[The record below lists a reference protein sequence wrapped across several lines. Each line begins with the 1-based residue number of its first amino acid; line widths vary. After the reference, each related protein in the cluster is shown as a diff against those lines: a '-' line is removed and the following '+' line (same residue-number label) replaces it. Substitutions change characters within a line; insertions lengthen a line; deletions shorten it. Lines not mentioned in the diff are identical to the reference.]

1 MEILNSSNTLF
12 EYKGTKYTYDEL
24 AEFAKE
30 FGYDTDTYI
39 TGLAKQGLKQIKAE
53 ESDIQQFKNVFNN
66 AALSLQNAWVSTQ
79 IASAPAMDYL
89 GLIEGDT
96 DAFIVDKYEELDE
109 INKRMKDTG
118 KGILGGFK
126 EGDITD
132 IAIGITNALTSTV
145 TTVVPAI
152 ATRGLSLVPQIMAPI
167 YTEYNSEK
175 AKKLYGDDAEEAITK
190 LLENNEDEVAVP
202 LAIGTL
208 SVALEKIG
216 IKGINNY
223 ILNNAKKVGV
233 QKIAALVLTGSREG
247 LTEYFQGTL
256 NVANVSIAQGDDNE
270 TVVKKVVDHL
280 SSDQAKEEF
289 LQGFVGGAGISAA
302 GNTINSAMRSEED
315 NLVIN
320 NYINDL
326 IGLNEKKVN
335 SKTEAAKKIVDKKI
349 KETEDNLKNFLLKNG
364 KKSEFITND
373 QSKEIIGVL
382 DNRKKLNS
390 ELEKF
395 KQQLNNREIN
405 LDEFNILTENIN
417 SEIDTSNKK
426 INDIKKEANKK
437 LLHDDLR
444 TSTNA
449 INKILGLEQKVYK
462 TPQEFLE
469 AYNAKTGKNF
479 TLEDMRG
486 VDGLVVG
493 KEVMINEDVAADN
506 NAVSVGSH
514 ELLHAILKSSLT
526 GSKRVVGKDANGKNI
541 TTDLTQEGERL
552 VNDFLNEL
560 SSKEKAIVQ
569 KRIDDNYKFN
579 KDGSEKIFSQYA
591 EEYLN
596 AYADAAIKN
605 ELSDGLLVKIGK
617 FISKIFNTGDKGYKN
632 LEFKT
637 GADVKAFLKAYVSDR
652 KKGEFRQQFI
662 DMAQEGVDV
671 GNIVEKRSM
680 TASQKTAVTNEV
692 DKLGKVDK
700 DGNNL
705 REKGTGNFYYQAEA
719 DDIIEELRKKR
730 TDKDLGLENEGYLDN
745 LIAAKYKVD
754 KVPENFVN
762 DVITQL
768 IPDIRGFKPEEN
780 DSLFGYLQGRINF
793 RAGDVYK
800 KIYAKKEQEKT
811 AKDVDDRT
819 KEGEVKVQVAA
830 EKDPTLEA
838 FETEDLSLA
847 AQARKKAEKAK
858 ANIQKTSKFR
868 KALGIET
875 GSETYNR
882 VLDSVEKS
890 LITAYAKTE
899 GITNINERIDK
910 IVEMIRKEY
919 TTKGNFTPIFKNIKN
934 LLSEGNYINNLK
946 EYKDI
951 FIKEVKTADLVQ
963 MLREAP
969 ENEQFGLKFIK
980 QLTSK
985 AEVENYVNL
994 GMLPKDSLNK
1004 IDKGQAVNLYEKTK
1018 PTDEKIVMFADKP
1031 PVNPET
1037 GKRSGLKGTRKDNF
1051 AKRFQQIMIDDAIMQ
1066 VRQSEKFKSKI
1077 DEIVQVEND
1086 VELLAS
1092 AIDKDPN
1099 VKFHRTKINDKKFD
1113 AASLQERKLSFIL
1126 KQIIDSD
1133 NLENKLDEDQ
1143 VKTIIKTDLNEIIQE
1158 GKKISQADQDLLAQ
1172 LAYAIT
1178 IDRRYSRPI
1187 DNKIYNYLL
1196 KKIIAAKKK
1205 NINLNAGMAYQ
1216 QDVVKTFKKY
1226 FPRAAKI
1233 LSGKGVKGDLY
1244 VDILG
1249 VTFGFETKLGLS
1261 QAVSQT
1267 VNYTKDNVDFSNPNE
1282 TKDSEGNIYDD
1293 KIKDIII
1300 NNKKEINDFLKE
1312 RNVEVISDFSKSLTP
1327 AQVEELAIIKRKIFK
1342 RIPVDANYVRWHY
1355 MNGKYAKSPQGV
1367 MIFENKM
1374 YRLVEDASD
1383 KHIDFINKFKEKNSN
1398 EIPILELKDG
1408 QYIEVGIELVLY
1420 KNDKGETTIKTRV
1433 RPYLDITKF
1442 KPSKVDITENSV
1454 MNNIVSSLTEA
1465 AGIHKK
1471 SRSIKASNIAI
1482 NNASTTEKYSKTSR
1496 GMSTFDFDE
1505 TLIDKGENFIVAKKG
1520 NNTIKISS
1528 GQWPVEGPSLAEQ
1541 DYEFDFSDFINVRGG
1556 VEGPLLQKMR
1566 NQIKKFG
1573 VDNVFVLTARPPQS
1587 AEAIH
1592 GWLKSKGITIPLKNI
1607 TGLGNS
1613 TGEAKALWML
1623 EKFAEG
1629 YNDMYFV
1636 DDALS
1641 NVKAVK
1647 NVLNQLDIKSN
1658 VQQAKTKFS
1667 KTMNNDFNDILE
1679 DVTNIESKKRF
1690 SDAKARKRGEGKGRF
1705 RFFVPPSHEDFVGL
1719 LYNFIG
1725 KGEKGNKHR
1734 DFFEKALI
1742 QPLNKA
1748 YRQLNEAKQAI
1759 ANDYRNLI
1767 KQMPDIRKKI
1777 IQKTPDGDYT
1787 YGDAVRVYL
1796 WNKAGFEAPG
1806 LTKTDKQNLIDLV
1819 EADGKLKQFADKIGE
1834 ISRIDEGY
1842 IEPSEHWIAGD
1853 IRQDLADATGRVGR
1867 KKFFAEFI
1875 ENADIIFSLENM
1887 NKIRAAFGD
1896 NFVEALQ
1903 DMLSR
1908 TKTGTN
1914 RKQGG
1919 NRQVNSFL
1927 DYLNGSIGATMF
1939 FNARS
1944 AVLQTLST
1952 VNFINF
1958 ADNNIFKAAAA
1969 FANQKQFW
1977 SDFAM
1982 LFNSDFLKQ
1991 RRAGVGFDVNGAE
2004 IASAVT
2010 KSKEPVKAAIAY
2022 ILNKGFLPT
2031 QMADSFAIALG
2042 GSSMYRNRVKTYVKQ
2057 GFSQKEAETKAF
2069 EDFQSVAE
2077 STQQSARPD
2086 MISQQQASVLGRMIL
2101 AFQNVTSQYV
2111 RLIKKA
2117 GSDLINRRKTP
2128 PYDSQVKSDMSNISK
2143 IIYYGA
2149 VQNLIFYSLQSALFA
2164 MAFEDDEEE
2173 NAKNEKFFKTKKQ
2186 RLLNGSIDSILR
2198 GSGVGG
2204 AVISVLKNAVIK
2216 YGEQQQKGW
2225 GKKLGV
2231 ISDELLQLSPPVG
2244 IKLRKLDSFERT
2256 MEYNKKVIPEM
2267 DTFDIDNPMWDAY
2280 SNLVEGLTN
2289 VPVARLLRKVE
2300 NVRSALESENAW
2312 WQRVALGLGWSKWE
2326 LGIEDTEIQEV
2337 KNRIKNTNK
2346 QINKETKLKE
2356 ATPEEKIK
2364 IVEKSVFDLNKAE
2377 QVKILNANNLD
2388 PKKYPKEADRVKAI
2402 MNLRKNNEAKID
2414 STINAIENYVPT
2426 KEEQRSI
2433 DLFKMNKKQQVDL
2446 LMELGLS
2453 VQNIKKLKY
2462 EEDRVKKIIQLQNK
2476 SKK

>member
-12 EYKGTKYTYDEL
+12 KYKGNEYTYDEL
-24 AEFAKE
+24 AKFAKKFNYNTDAYIE
-30 FGYDTDTYI
+30 GLIKKGMKQIDTD
-39 TGLAKQGLKQIKAE
+39 E
-53 ESDIQQFKNVFNN
+53 ESDAQQFKNVFNN
-66 AALSLQNAWVSTQ
+66 AILSLKNAWVSTQ

-89 GLIEGDT
+89 GLMEGDT
-96 DAFIVDKYEELDE
+96 DAFIVDKYKELDE
-109 INKRMKDTG
+109 INKRMRDTG

-126 EGDITD
+126 EGDAAD
-132 IAIGITNALTSTV
+132 VAIGIVNALTSTI

-167 YTEYNSEK
+167 YTEYNAEK
-175 AKKLYGDDAEEAITK
+175 AKKLYGDDTEKAVAK
-190 LLENNEDEVAVP
+190 LLENNEDDVAVP

-208 SVALEKIG
+208 SIALERVG
-216 IKGINNY
+216 IKGINRY

-233 QKIAALVLTGSREG
+233 QKIASLVLTGNKEG
-247 LTEYFQGTL
+247 LTEYFQGAL

-270 TVVKKVVDHL
+270 TVAKKVIDHMA
-280 SSDQAKEEF
+280 SDQAIEEF

-302 GNTINSAMRSEED
+302 GNTINSAMRNEED

-320 NYINDL
+320 NYINEL
-326 IGLNEKKVN
+326 IGLNGKKVK
-335 SKTEAAKKIVDKKI
+335 SKTEDAKKIIDKKI

-364 KKSEFITND
+364 KKSEFITDD
-373 QSKEIIGVL
+373 QSKEIIGIL

-390 ELEKF
+390 DLEKF
-395 KQQLNNREIN
+395 RQQLNNREIV

-417 SEIDTSNKK
+417 NEIDSGNKK
-426 INDIKKEANKK
+426 INEIKKEANKK
-437 LLHDDLR
+437 LLHEDLR
-444 TSTNA
+444 TSNAA

-462 TPQEFLE
+462 TPQEFLK
-469 AYNAKTGKNF
+469 AYNAKTGKNL
-479 TLEDMRG
+479 TLQDMDG
-486 VDGLVVG
+486 VDGLIVG
-493 KEVMINEDVAADN
+493 KEVMINEEVAADN
-506 NAVSVGSH
+506 NAVTVGSH

-526 GSKRVVGKDANGKNI
+526 GSKRVVGKDAKGKNI

-552 VNDFLNEL
+552 INDFLNEL
-560 SSKEKAIVQ
+560 SSKERAIVQ

-579 KDGSEKIFSQYA
+579 EDGSEKIFSQYA

-617 FISKIFNTGDKGYKN
+617 FISKIFNSGDKGYKN

-662 DMAQEGVDV
+662 EMAQEGIDMDNV
-671 GNIVEKRSM
+671 VEKRS
-680 TASQKTAVTNEV
+680 VTSKQEAEITKKV

-705 REKGTGNFYYQAEA
+705 REKGTGNFYYQAEV
-719 DDIIEELRKKR
+719 DDVIKEIKEQ
-730 TDKDLGLENEGYLDN
+730 GYLDN
-745 LIAAKYKVD
+745 LIAAKYKGD
-754 KVPENFVN
+754 KVPQNFVN

-811 AKDVDDRT
+811 AKNIDDRT
-819 KEGEVKVQVAA
+819 KEGEVKTQVAA

-838 FETEDLSLA
+838 LETEDLSPA
-847 AQARKKAEKAK
+847 AQARKKAEQAK

-882 VLDSVEKS
+882 ILDSVEKS

-899 GITNINERIDK
+899 NITNAKERIDK

-951 FIKEVKTADLVQ
+951 FIKEIKTADLVQ

-969 ENEQFGLKFIK
+969 ESEQFGLKFIK

-1018 PTDEKIVMFADKP
+1018 PTDEKIVAFADKP

-1077 DEIVQVEND
+1077 DEKTQAEND

-1099 VKFHRTKINDKKFD
+1099 VKFSYTKINNKKFD
-1113 AASLQERKLSFIL
+1113 AAPLQKRKLAFIL

-1133 NLENKLDEDQ
+1133 KLENKLDKGQ
-1143 VKTIIKTDLNEIIQE
+1143 VKTVIKTDLNKIIQE
-1158 GKKISQADQDLLAQ
+1158 GKKISQADQDIIAQ

-1178 IDRRYSRPI
+1178 IDRRYSRPV
-1187 DNKIYNYLL
+1187 DDKIFNYLL
-1196 KKIIAAKKK
+1196 EKIIAAKKK

-1216 QDVVKTFKKY
+1216 NEVVQIFKKY
-1226 FPRAAKI
+1226 FPRATEI
-1233 LSGKGVKGDLY
+1233 LTGKGVKGDLY

-1267 VNYTKDNVDFSNPNE
+1267 VNYTKDDVNFSNPNT
-1282 TKDSEGNIYDD
+1282 TKDSEGNVYDD

-1300 NNKKEINDFLKE
+1300 NNKKEINDYLE
-1312 RNVEVISDFSKSLTP
+1312 ENDILPIEDFSKPLTP
-1327 AQVEELAIIKRKIFK
+1327 DQVEKLAILKPQIFK

-1374 YRLVEDASD
+1374 YRLVEDVKD
-1383 KHIDFINKFKEKNSN
+1383 KHSTFINKFKG
-1398 EIPILELKDG
+1398 EIPLLELKDG

-1433 RPYLDITKF
+1433 RPYLDIKKF
-1442 KPSKVDITENSV
+1442 KPSKVDITESSV
-1454 MNNIVSSLTEA
+1454 MNNVVGSLKEA
-1465 AGIHKK
+1465 AEIHKK
-1471 SRSIKASNIAI
+1471 SKSIKASNTAI

-1520 NNTIKISS
+1520 DNTIKISS

-1541 DYEFDFSDFINVRGG
+1541 GYEFDFSDFINVRGG

-1573 VDNVFVLTARPPQS
+1573 PSNVFVLTARPPQS

-1592 GWLKSKGITIPLKNI
+1592 GWLKSKGITIPLENI

-1647 NVLNQLDIKSN
+1647 NVLNQLDIKSK

-1667 KTMNNDFNDILE
+1667 KSMNNDFNDILE
-1679 DVTNIESKKRF
+1679 DVTGIQSKKRF
-1690 SDAKARKRGEGKGRF
+1690 SDAKARKRGQGKGRF
-1705 RFFVPPSHEDFVGL
+1705 RFFVPPSHEDFVGV

-1767 KQMPDIRKKI
+1767 KQMPDIRKKV

-1796 WNKAGFEAPG
+1796 WDKAGFEVPG

-1875 ENADIIFSLENM
+1875 ENADIIFSAENI

-1914 RKQGG
+1914 RKQGS

-2004 IASAVT
+2004 IASAVA

-2022 ILNKGFLPT
+2022 ILNKGFIPT

-2042 GSSMYRNRVKTYVKQ
+2042 GASMYRNRVNTYVKQ

-2117 GSDLINRRKTP
+2117 GLDLINRRKTP

-2173 NAKNEKFFKTKKQ
+2173 DAKNEKFFKTKKQ

-2198 GSGVGG
+2198 GMGVGG

-2216 YGEQQQKGW
+2216 YGEQNQKGW

-2267 DTFDIDNPMWDAY
+2267 DKFDIDNPMWDAY

-2326 LGIEDTEIQEV
+2326 LGIEDAEVQEV

-2356 ATPEEKIK
+2356 ATPKEKIK

-2446 LMELGLS
+2446 LMDLGLS

-2462 EEDRVKKIIQLQNK
+2462 EEDRVKKIIQLQNR

>member
-12 EYKGTKYTYDEL
+12 EYKGNEYTYDEL
-24 AEFAKE
+24 AKFAKKFNYNTDAYIE
-30 FGYDTDTYI
+30 GLIKKGMKQIDTD
-39 TGLAKQGLKQIKAE
+39 E
-53 ESDIQQFKNVFNN
+53 ESDAQQFKNVFNN
-66 AALSLQNAWVSTQ
+66 AVLSLKNAWVSTQ

-89 GLIEGDT
+89 GLMEGDT
-96 DAFIVDKYEELDE
+96 DAFIVDKYKELDE
-109 INKRMKDTG
+109 INKRMRDTG

-126 EGDITD
+126 EGDAAD
-132 IAIGITNALTSTV
+132 VAIGIVNALTSTI

-167 YTEYNSEK
+167 YTEYNAEK
-175 AKKLYGDDAEEAITK
+175 AKKLYGDDTEKAVAK
-190 LLENNEDEVAVP
+190 LLENNEDDVAVP

-208 SVALEKIG
+208 SIALERVG
-216 IKGINNY
+216 IKGINRY

-233 QKIAALVLTGSREG
+233 QKIASLVLTGNKEG
-247 LTEYFQGTL
+247 LTEYFQGAL

-270 TVVKKVVDHL
+270 TVAKKVIDHMA
-280 SSDQAKEEF
+280 SDQAIEEF

-302 GNTINSAMRSEED
+302 GNTINSAMRNEED

-320 NYINDL
+320 NYINEL
-326 IGLNEKKVN
+326 IGLNGKKVK
-335 SKTEAAKKIVDKKI
+335 SKTEDAKKIIDKKI

-364 KKSEFITND
+364 KKSEFITDD
-373 QSKEIIGVL
+373 QSKEIIGIL

-390 ELEKF
+390 DLEKF
-395 KQQLNNREIN
+395 RQQLNNREIV

-417 SEIDTSNKK
+417 NEIDSGNKK
-426 INDIKKEANKK
+426 INEIKKEANKK
-437 LLHDDLR
+437 LLHEDLR
-444 TSTNA
+444 TSNAA

-462 TPQEFLE
+462 TPQEFLK
-469 AYNAKTGKNF
+469 AYNAKTGKNL
-479 TLEDMRG
+479 TLQDMDG
-486 VDGLVVG
+486 VDGLIVG
-493 KEVMINEDVAADN
+493 KEVMINEEVAADN
-506 NAVSVGSH
+506 NAVTVGSH

-526 GSKRVVGKDANGKNI
+526 GSKRIVGKDAKGKNI

-552 VNDFLNEL
+552 INDFLNEL
-560 SSKEKAIVQ
+560 SSKERAIVQ

-579 KDGSEKIFSQYA
+579 EDGSEKIFSQYA

-617 FISKIFNTGDKGYKN
+617 FISKIFNSGDKGYKN

-662 DMAQEGVDV
+662 EMAQEGIDMDNV
-671 GNIVEKRSM
+671 VEKRSI
-680 TASQKTAVTNEV
+680 TSKQKAEITKKV

-705 REKGTGNFYYQAEA
+705 REKGTGNFYYQAEV
-719 DDIIEELRKKR
+719 DDVIKEIKEQ
-730 TDKDLGLENEGYLDN
+730 GYLDN
-745 LIAAKYKVD
+745 LIAAKYKGD

-780 DSLFGYLQGRINF
+780 DSLFGYLQGRISF
-793 RAGDVYK
+793 RAGDVYN

-811 AKDVDDRT
+811 AKNVDDRT
-819 KEGEVKVQVAA
+819 KEGEVKVQVEA
-830 EKDPTLEA
+830 EKD
-838 FETEDLSLA
+838 TEMTRIEEEDMSIQ
-847 AQARKKAEKAK
+847 AQ
-858 ANIQKTSKFR
+858 IQKQKESTKQKKIRYSKLR
-868 KALGIET
+868 RAIGIEA
-875 GSETYNR
+875 GSELYNR
-882 VLDSVEKS
+882 ILQVAKNTLLKAYDKSQTVRQIQRDLRDKAASVDH
-890 LITAYAKTE
+890 
-899 GITNINERIDK
+899 G
-910 IVEMIRKEY
+910 
-919 TTKGNFTPIFKNIKN
+919 IFKQVKDF
-934 LLSEGNYINNLK
+934 LGTKNYINNLK
-946 EYKDI
+946 KLRVPIIETM
-951 FIKEVKTADLVQ
+951 FTADLVQ
-963 MLREAP
+963 LEREVP
-969 ENEQFGLKFIK
+969 DNQKITIKFVK
-980 QLTSK
+980 KLTSTQ
-985 AEVENYVNL
+985 EVEAAVNANL
-994 GMLPKDSLNK
+994 LPESALKT
-1004 IDKGQAVNLYEKTK
+1004 IGRGQAVNLYEKIEQVEGNQEQEDAWIKFFDQPAKKQKVNKQTGELEFDKEGK
-1018 PTDEKIVMFADKP
+1018 PVM
-1031 PVNPET
+1031 V
-1037 GKRSGLKGTRKDNF
+1037 RSGLKGTRKDGLTKYLSGALNYD
-1051 AKRFQQIMIDDAIMQ
+1051 ATMQAAQDPEVISKRLNIAEIKGETIDI
-1066 VRQSEKFKSKI
+1066 E
-1077 DEIVQVEND
+1077 
-1086 VELLAS
+1086 
-1092 AIDKDPN
+1092 
-1099 VKFHRTKINDKKFD
+1099 
-1113 AASLQERKLSFIL
+1113 
-1126 KQIIDSD
+1126 
-1133 NLENKLDEDQ
+1133 
-1143 VKTIIKTDLNEIIQE
+1143 TDLNDLSKAINRDIDTKFSKTTKDASRNNNKNNNDAVGHIIDEQELSIEWWKKTINKYKEERNFSYRLAINEIINRTSDSIKQIYKIPE
-1158 GKKISQADQDLLAQ
+1158 VREYLKKQRKFERENPGVKKQKNSYHLEQLAIDNLAKAAKDLGVKVPLLKVAEGVNPDVTIEKDGIEFGAEVKADKSRTPKITVYVNNGIFKNDYSIANKKDWMDKTKDENGFKEVLDELISETVPGLTKIKKFLEKNYNVKDFTLSSERGKKQTLIPEKAWDEIRANNLHTDVASYVITDTDFAALQYITKEIPSFYINIGEAGSKLISDFNPLNLKVGSFGGVPMPLSIRLVGVKQKGGVRLSLLIEGQ
-1172 LAYAIT
+1172 L
-1178 IDRRYSRPI
+1178 DSRTF
-1187 DNKIYNYLL
+1187 
-1196 KKIIAAKKK
+1196 KKE
-1205 NINLNAGMAYQ
+1205 NINL
-1216 QDVVKTFKKY
+1216 FKFDSLTK
-1226 FPRAAKI
+1226 AAK
-1233 LSGKGVKGDLY
+1233 SNK
-1244 VDILG
+1244 
-1249 VTFGFETKLGLS
+1249 
-1261 QAVSQT
+1261 
-1267 VNYTKDNVDFSNPNE
+1267 FSNNA
-1282 TKDSEGNIYDD
+1282 N
-1293 KIKDIII
+1293 
-1300 NNKKEINDFLKE
+1300 
-1312 RNVEVISDFSKSLTP
+1312 
-1327 AQVEELAIIKRKIFK
+1327 IIK
-1342 RIPVDANYVRWHY
+1342 
-1355 MNGKYAKSPQGV
+1355 KS
-1367 MIFENKM
+1367 N
-1374 YRLVEDASD
+1374 
-1383 KHIDFINKFKEKNSN
+1383 
-1398 EIPILELKDG
+1398 
-1408 QYIEVGIELVLY
+1408 
-1420 KNDKGETTIKTRV
+1420 T
-1433 RPYLDITKF
+1433 
-1442 KPSKVDITENSV
+1442 
-1454 MNNIVSSLTEA
+1454 
-1465 AGIHKK
+1465 
-1471 SRSIKASNIAI
+1471 AI

-1505 TLIDKGENFIVAKKG
+1505 TLIDKGKNFIIAKKDEE
-1520 NNTIKISS
+1520 TIKISS
-1528 GQWPVEGPSLAEQ
+1528 GQWPTLGTELAEKG
-1541 DYEFDFSDFINVRGG
+1541 YEFDFSDFINVRGG

-1587 AEAIH
+1587 APAIQA
-1592 GWLKSKGITIPLKNI
+1592 WLESKGITIPLENI

-1647 NVLNQLDIKSN
+1647 NVLNQLDIKSK

-1667 KTMNNDFNDILE
+1667 KSMNNDFNDILE
-1679 DVTNIESKKRF
+1679 DVTGIQSKKRF
-1690 SDAKARKRGEGKGRF
+1690 SDAKARKRGQGKGRF
-1705 RFFVPPSHEDFVGL
+1705 RFFVPPSHEDFVGI

-1759 ANDYRNLI
+1759 ANDYKNLI

-1796 WNKAGFEAPG
+1796 WNKAGFEVPG

-1875 ENADIIFSLENM
+1875 ENADIIFSAENI

-1903 DMLSR
+1903 DMLYR
-1908 TKTGTN
+1908 TKTGVN
-1914 RKQGG
+1914 RKQGSRE

-2004 IASAVT
+2004 IASAVA

-2031 QMADSFAIALG
+2031 QLADSFAIALG
-2042 GSSMYRNRVKTYVKQ
+2042 GASMYRNRVNTYVKQ

-2117 GSDLINRRKTP
+2117 GLDLINRRKTP

-2173 NAKNEKFFKTKKQ
+2173 DAKNEKFFKTKKQ

-2198 GSGVGG
+2198 GMGVGG

-2216 YGEQQQKGW
+2216 YGEQNQKGW

-2267 DTFDIDNPMWDAY
+2267 DKFDIDNPMWDAY

-2300 NVRSALESENAW
+2300 NVRSALDSENAW

-2326 LGIEDTEIQEV
+2326 LGIEDAEVQEV

-2446 LMELGLS
+2446 LMDLGLS

-2462 EEDRVKKIIQLQNK
+2462 EEDRVKKIIQLQNR